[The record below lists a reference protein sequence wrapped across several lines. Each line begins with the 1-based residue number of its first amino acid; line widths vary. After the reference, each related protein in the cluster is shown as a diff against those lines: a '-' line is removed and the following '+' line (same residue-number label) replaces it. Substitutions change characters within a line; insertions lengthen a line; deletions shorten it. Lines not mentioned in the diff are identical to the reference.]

1 MEVYVIVA
9 LQDLDDNLYEFCRQ
23 QLIAKRKKKAAKE
36 QLRAKEWAIIERQAD
51 QRRQQIAAMHA

>member
-1 MEVYVIVA
+1 M